1 MKGIILKNQNGYF
14 SIAGEGE
21 QLTLC
26 RSRGRLKRKTDI
38 LVGDAVEYETGLGSE
53 GVITKVYPRKN
64 ALHRPPVANV
74 DQLVLV
80 SAIRTPD
87 LSLGILDKM
96 ILMAENEDIEPLLVI
111 NKCDLARDAAKE
123 VQTLYEK
130 AGYSCILTSL
140 VTGEG
145 LDALQAAFQGPII
158 AFSGPSG
165 VGKSSLLK
173 NVTSGYHYHTVRAE
187 RVEILDMIQEE
198 LQKKGLLAKL
208 QDYEPVDFWGQ
219 NNYNE

>member
-123 VQTLYEK
+123 VQALYEK

-145 LDALQAAFQGPII
+145 LETLKAAFQGPII

-165 VGKSSLLK
+165 VGKSSLL
-173 NVTSGYHYHTVRAE
+173 NHFLARTHFEAGAVSRHTGRGRTTTRHAELVRTE
-187 RVEILDMIQEE
+187 KGHLTYIL
-198 LQKKGLLAKL
+198 
-208 QDYEPVDFWGQ
+208 
-219 NNYNE
+219 

>member
-87 LSLGILDKM
+87 LSLAILD
-96 ILMAENEDIEPLLVI
+96 
-111 NKCDLARDAAKE
+111 
-123 VQTLYEK
+123 
-130 AGYSCILTSL
+130 
-140 VTGEG
+140 
-145 LDALQAAFQGPII
+145 
-158 AFSGPSG
+158 
-165 VGKSSLLK
+165 
-173 NVTSGYHYHTVRAE
+173 
-187 RVEILDMIQEE
+187 
-198 LQKKGLLAKL
+198 
-208 QDYEPVDFWGQ
+208 
-219 NNYNE
+219 

>member
-123 VQTLYEK
+123 VSTITTLKYRN
-130 AGYSCILTSL
+130 Y
-140 VTGEG
+140 
-145 LDALQAAFQGPII
+145 
-158 AFSGPSG
+158 
-165 VGKSSLLK
+165 GK
-173 NVTSGYHYHTVRAE
+173 VR
-187 RVEILDMIQEE
+187 I
-198 LQKKGLLAKL
+198 
-208 QDYEPVDFWGQ
+208 
-219 NNYNE
+219 

>member
-53 GVITKVYPRKN
+53 GVITRVYPRKN

-80 SAIRTPD
+80 SAALR
-87 LSLGILDKM
+87 
-96 ILMAENEDIEPLLVI
+96 ENNQAQALVCI
-111 NKCDLARDAAKE
+111 NGVCNSCRDETWKPYYQALRFFLVRLHERKEHPRRLPVAAQEVARGRNGAPGSR
-123 VQTLYEK
+123 VSTSRR
-130 AGYSCILTSL
+130 GSCC
-140 VTGEG
+140 
-145 LDALQAAFQGPII
+145 
-158 AFSGPSG
+158 
-165 VGKSSLLK
+165 
-173 NVTSGYHYHTVRAE
+173 R
-187 RVEILDMIQEE
+187 RR
-198 LQKKGLLAKL
+198 
-208 QDYEPVDFWGQ
+208 
-219 NNYNE
+219 